1 MASSSTDL
9 SAELESLAAPYI
21 SSGEFTNVTEV
32 LHAAMDALR
41 EALRQKAYDEACLRA
56 AEEGEASGIA
66 EGNPF
71 DQIRQELGLRPR
83 KTA

>member
-9 SAELESLAAPYI
+9 STELESLAAPYI
-21 SSGEFTNVTEV
+21 ASGEFTNVTEV
-32 LHAAMDALR
+32 LHAAIDALR
-41 EALRQKAYDEACLRA
+41 EELRQKAYDAACLRA

-66 EGNPF
+66 EGDPF
-71 DQIRQELGLRPR
+71 ELIRQELGLRSR